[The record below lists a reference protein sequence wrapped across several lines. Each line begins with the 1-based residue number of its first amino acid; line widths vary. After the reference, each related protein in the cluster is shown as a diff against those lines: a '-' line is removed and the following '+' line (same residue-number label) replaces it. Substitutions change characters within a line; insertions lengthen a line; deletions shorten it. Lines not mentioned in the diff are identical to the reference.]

1 MKKFLVSSFFA
12 IAGMISIPAMACTT
26 AIISAEASGT
36 GRPLLWKHRD
46 TDEYYN
52 HIEYLKGEKYSFTA
66 LVNSKDEVYEEVWA
80 GANEKGFVIA
90 NNVSYSINLRRCN
103 DESPRCLCYCGR
115 IRGIHQ
121 DYGDT

>member
-1 MKKFLVSSFFA
+1 MKKFLVSSFLA
-12 IAGMISIPAMACTT
+12 IAGMVSIPALACTT

-52 HIEYLKGEKYSFTA
+52 HIEYLKGDKYSFTA
-66 LVNSKDEVYEEVWA
+66 LVNSKDKVYEEVWA

-90 NNVSYSINLRRCN
+90 NNVSYNINIKKYDNPSQNGVVMMKALGVC
-103 DESPRCLCYCGR
+103 
-115 IRGIHQ
+115 
-121 DYGDT
+121 